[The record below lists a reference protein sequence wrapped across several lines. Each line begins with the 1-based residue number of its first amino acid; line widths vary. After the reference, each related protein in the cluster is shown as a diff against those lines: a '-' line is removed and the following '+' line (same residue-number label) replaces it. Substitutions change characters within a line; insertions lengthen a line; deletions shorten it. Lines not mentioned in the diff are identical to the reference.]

1 VVEFAGFPVALSG
14 RVQGA
19 MVIATATA
27 SLLHALGGERRSGG
41 DHPAVPVVDGSSWRV
56 RAPHGSEALDED
68 FMTAA
73 GRAAREMPAGV
84 HDALVRF
91 GDDPGECG
99 VLLLRGINLGP
110 VPATPA
116 GAAAVGSSGKDLTSE
131 FALLAAARRLG
142 QPVGYAPELGGRL
155 VQDLIPNR
163 DETDAQVSTSSKVR
177 LDWHTEAA
185 FHPHLPRYLLLAC
198 LRADVAAAT
207 LVSSIRHLVKV
218 LDADVLDVLRQDRFH
233 TAVDESYLGR
243 RGTRVGPVGPV
254 VRGPAGG
261 ERMWFD
267 ADLMRGVDAASEEA
281 LEVLRHTIEEHHV
294 SVVLEAG
301 DLLVVDN
308 DIVVHGRSAFT
319 PRWDGTDRWLQ
330 RSFVVAD
337 LGASSA
343 ERTGRIID
351 TRFLQ

>member
-1 VVEFAGFPVALSG
+1 VLSGRSFRLEQPVAMVATDQWRPVVEFAGFPVALSG

-131 FALLAAARRLG
+131 FALLAAARR
-142 QPVGYAPELGGRL
+142 PEPGRDRRAGVDL
-155 VQDLIPNR
+155 VQ
-163 DETDAQVSTSSKVR
+163 
-177 LDWHTEAA
+177 
-185 FHPHLPRYLLLAC
+185 
-198 LRADVAAAT
+198 
-207 LVSSIRHLVKV
+207 
-218 LDADVLDVLRQDRFH
+218 
-233 TAVDESYLGR
+233 
-243 RGTRVGPVGPV
+243 GPVGLAH
-254 VRGPAGG
+254 RGCVP
-261 ERMWFD
+261 
-267 ADLMRGVDAASEEA
+267 SA
-281 LEVLRHTIEEHHV
+281 LATV
-294 SVVLEAG
+294 
-301 DLLVVDN
+301 LVV
-308 DIVVHGRSAFT
+308 GL
-319 PRWDGTDRWLQ
+319 P
-330 RSFVVAD
+330 
-337 LGASSA
+337 AS
-343 ERTGRIID
+343 
-351 TRFLQ
+351 